1 MIAKYRN
8 RGILELAG
16 ALILTVVLILVAVAS
31 RRQVGRMSDERI
43 VVLLLL
49 YLGATTMWM
58 IGSFSLARA
67 KGHGR
72 DTIGGIFLF
81 LFLLGICVPIAPF
94 LFPGFVIFGLKDKT
108 RERSRWH

>member
-1 MIAKYRN
+1 MISKYRN

-16 ALILTVVLILVAVAS
+16 ALILTVVLILIAVSS
-31 RRQVGRMSDERI
+31 RRQVQGMSDERI
-43 VVLLLL
+43 MVLLLL
-49 YLGATTMWM
+49 YLATMTMWM
-58 IGSFSLARA
+58 VGSFTLARA

-81 LFLLGICVPIAPF
+81 LFLLGFCVPIAPF